1 MESRVQKALDLRKKG
16 YTCSQAVACTYC
28 DLAGVDEKTMFRIM
42 EGYGLGM
49 GCMEGTCGS
58 ISGAV
63 ALAGLKQ
70 STGNLEKP
78 DSKAET
84 YKLAKAIMTVF
95 REKNGATVCRD
106 LKGMETKK
114 LLRDCNGCI
123 EDACLI
129 VEQLLFQEKAD

>member
-28 DLAGVDEKTMFRIM
+28 GLAGVDEKTMFRIM

-129 VEQLLFQEKAD
+129 VEQLLFKEKAD